1 MKKSIVAIFIFLMII
16 NFVTPVCA
24 VINEDKSEKIILID
38 PGHGGIDGGAKS
50 KNGTIEK
57 DINLQIA
64 IKLKENLEDKGYKVY
79 MTRECDEGLY
89 KQGKTVKEK
98 KREDL
103 KKRVDLKTETNCD
116 IFVSIHLNK
125 IPQSQYYGWQTFFK
139 KDNENSIKLA
149 KSIQSNLNNAVQR
162 ENKRESLAITGKY
175 IIDNVEIPTT
185 IVECGFLSNPEEEAL
200 LQTDEYQN
208 KLAWGI
214 YNGIMD
220 YFYE

>member
-1 MKKSIVAIFIFLMII
+1 MKKSIVAIFVFLMII

-116 IFVSIHLNK
+116 IFVSIHQNM
-125 IPQSQYYGWQTFFK
+125 
-139 KDNENSIKLA
+139 NKLA
-149 KSIQSNLNNAVQR
+149 TSVQDAIK
-162 ENKRESLAITGKY
+162 ESVNDNNKRVAKPAAEAYLILRDKY
-175 IIDNVEIPTT
+175 EGASIL
-185 IVECGFLSNPEEEAL
+185 VECGFLSNPNEEAKL
-200 LQTDEYQN
+200 KTDEHQN
-208 KLAWGI
+208 LIVEGI
-214 YNGIMD
+214 SKGID
-220 YFYE
+220 RYFENNIENKKD